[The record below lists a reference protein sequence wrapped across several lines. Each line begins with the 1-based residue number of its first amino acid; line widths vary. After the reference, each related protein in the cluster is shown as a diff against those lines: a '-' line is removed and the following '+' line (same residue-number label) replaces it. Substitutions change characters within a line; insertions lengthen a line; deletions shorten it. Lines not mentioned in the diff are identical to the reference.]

1 MPELPEVHNFK
12 QYFDAAALDQTIDR
26 VEIHDG
32 RIIRNMPSAAFA
44 DALRGR
50 TFTGSIRRGKY
61 LFTQLDNGHD
71 VLLHFG
77 MTGDLNLYQDP
88 EDRGRFEK
96 FAFHFRDGNI
106 LGFEDSRLFAR
117 ILYLEDREA
126 FIEEK
131 KLGPDALDL
140 ECDYFVD
147 TLRGRKTTIKG
158 ALLNQSIVAGLGNL
172 YVDDLCYRLRIHP
185 AARVDQLT
193 DEQLCAIHG
202 KIVEMMTFATD
213 NAPYYRDYPEE
224 WFWHTW
230 RKQGGTDPE
239 TGGKIQVEKVAGRTT
254 YFVEGRQRL
263 PQG

>member
-12 QYFDAAALDQTIDR
+12 QYFDAAAVGQTIDHM
-26 VEIHDG
+26 EIHDE
-32 RIIRNMPSAAFA
+32 RIIRNMPGAVFA

-50 TFTGSIRRGKY
+50 TILGSLRRGKY

-88 EDRGRFEK
+88 TDRGRFEK
-96 FAFHFRDGNI
+96 FAYHFTDGNI

-117 ILYLEDREA
+117 ILYLEDRDA
-126 FIEEK
+126 FIAEK

-140 ECDYFVD
+140 ECDYFID
-147 TLRGRKTTIKG
+147 TMRGRKTTLKA

-172 YVDDLCYRLRIHP
+172 YVDDLCYRLRLHP
-185 AARVDQLT
+185 ARRVNEMT
-193 DEQLCAIHG
+193 DDELCTVHG
-202 KIVEMMTFATD
+202 EIVKMMTYATD
-213 NAPYYRDYPEE
+213 NAPYYHDYPDN

-230 RKQGGTDPE
+230 RTEGGSDPE
-239 TGGKIQVEKVAGRTT
+239 GEGDVKITKVAGRTT
-254 YFVEGRQRL
+254 YYVEGRQTL
-263 PQG
+263 

>member
-12 QYFDAAALDQTIDR
+12 QYFDAAAIGQTIAR
-26 VEIHDG
+26 MEIHDD
-32 RIIRNMPSAAFA
+32 RIIRNRSGDAFA

-50 TFTGSIRRGKY
+50 TITGSIRRGKY

-77 MTGDLNLYQDP
+77 MTGDLNLYQEP

-96 FAFHFRDGNI
+96 FAYHFTDGNI

-126 FIEEK
+126 YILEK

-140 ECDYFVD
+140 ELEYF
-147 TLRGRKTTIKG
+147 LEQMKKRKTTIKG
-158 ALLNQSIVAGLGNL
+158 ALLNQNIVAGLGNL
-172 YVDDLCYRLRIHP
+172 YVDDLCYRLNIHP
-185 AARVDQLT
+185 ATRVIDLSEEQLT
-193 DEQLCAIHG
+193 SIHA
-202 KIVEMMTFATD
+202 KIVEMMVFATN
-213 NAPYYRDYPEE
+213 NAPYYRDYPDK

-230 RKQGGTDPE
+230 RKEGGVDPE
-239 TGGKIQVEKVAGRTT
+239 SGGAVKIIKVAGRTT
-254 YFVEGRQRL
+254 YFVEGRQEL
-263 PQG
+263 

>member
-12 QYFDAAALDQTIDR
+12 QYFDAAAIGQTVAHMD
-26 VEIHDG
+26 IHDD
-32 RIIRNMPSAAFA
+32 RIIRNMSGPVFA

-50 TFTGSIRRGKY
+50 KITGSIRRGKY
-61 LFTQLDNGHD
+61 LFAQLDNDHD

-77 MTGDLNLYQDP
+77 MTGDLNLYQEP

-96 FAFHFRDGNI
+96 FAFHFTDGNI

-126 FIEEK
+126 YIVEK

-140 ECDYFVD
+140 ELDYF
-147 TLRGRKTTIKG
+147 LEKMKGRKTTLKG

-172 YVDDLCYRLRIHP
+172 YVDDLCYRLRLHP
-185 AARVDQLT
+185 AVRVTDLREEQLT
-193 DEQLCAIHG
+193 AVYH
-202 KIVEMMTFATD
+202 KIVEMMTFATQ
-213 NAPYYRDYPEE
+213 NAPYYRDYPEK

-230 RKQGGTDPE
+230 RKEGEADPE
-239 TGGKIQVEKVAGRTT
+239 GEGEVQVIKVAGRTT

-263 PQG
+263 GV

>member
-12 QYFDAAALDQTIDR
+12 QYFDAAATGQTVDHVSI
-26 VEIHDG
+26 IDG
-32 RIIRNMPSAAFA
+32 RIIRNMPPAAFA

-61 LFTQLDNGHD
+61 LFAQLDNGHD

-77 MTGDLNLYQDP
+77 MTGDLNLYQD
-88 EDRGRFEK
+88 EADRGRFEK
-96 FAFHFRDGNI
+96 FAFHFTDGNI

-117 ILYLEDREA
+117 ILYLDDREA
-126 FIEEK
+126 FILEK

-147 TLRGRKTTIKG
+147 KMRGRKTTLKG

-172 YVDDLCYRLRIHP
+172 YVDDLCYRLRLHP
-185 AARVDQLT
+185 AVRVSDLSDDQLCT
-193 DEQLCAIHG
+193 IHG
-202 KIVEMMTFATD
+202 EIVSMMTYATE
-213 NAPYYRDYPEE
+213 NAPYYHDYPEN

-230 RKQGGTDPE
+230 RKADGEDPE
-239 TGGKIQVEKVAGRTT
+239 GEGKVVVSKVAGRTT
-254 YFVEGRQRL
+254 YHVEPRQALR
-263 PQG
+263 